1 MNGWQGVKVNAACF
15 LAQASATFSS
25 RRAFVLPGT
34 LWTGGMSGTC
44 KQPSPGRAEVQK
56 ALLQLVKQYV
66 STDAPLSA
74 WERHCL
80 SSALLFERYGY
91 FDKALEK
98 IKDVLEPPLPLPTF
112 PTPPPMTLRD
122 VVAHPRPANARRWLH
137 SGGGE

>member
-1 MNGWQGVKVNAACF
+1 
-15 LAQASATFSS
+15 
-25 RRAFVLPGT
+25 
-34 LWTGGMSGTC
+34 MSGTC

-91 FDKALEK
+91 FDKALKK
-98 IKDVLEPPLPLPTF
+98 INEVLEPPFPLPAF
-112 PTPPPMTLRD
+112 PTPPQMTLRD
-122 VVAHPRPANARRWLH
+122 VPQQALEQRTAQPISSKPTG
-137 SGGGE
+137 SP